1 MATREMVYINVGW
14 MLAYKGGLKHDPIR
28 GGHEYLRSN
37 GEGHEA
43 FNFAQKNG
51 TYYGHVPGKNNIRI
65 RNFRHH
71 TRDRATGV
79 TVVWVARHAEL
90 HRYVIVGWYEDATIL
105 RSPERGAWKL
115 AGEPIDCQIIATRS
129 IVIGRE
135 QRTFPAPDMPQIAF
149 GRSVIYYG
157 SGAVNRNVMR
167 FIESQGRWQG
177 RQAQKSRKR
186 AGRQQDPEE
195 RSEEHTSELQSLMR
209 ISYAVFCLK

>member
-105 RSPERGAWKL
+105 RSPARGAWKL

-129 IVIGRE
+129 IVI
-135 QRTFPAPDMPQIAF
+135 
-149 GRSVIYYG
+149 
-157 SGAVNRNVMR
+157 
-167 FIESQGRWQG
+167 
-177 RQAQKSRKR
+177 
-186 AGRQQDPEE
+186 
-195 RSEEHTSELQSLMR
+195 RSEAQTSELQSLMR
-209 ISYAVFCLK
+209 ISYAVFCLKKKNIKYY

>member
-1 MATREMVYINVGW
+1 MRISDWSSDVCSSD
-14 MLAYKGGLKHDPIR
+14 LIR

-90 HRYVIVGWYEDATIL
+90 HRYVSVGWYEDATIL
-105 RSPERGAWKL
+105 RS
-115 AGEPIDCQIIATRS
+115 
-129 IVIGRE
+129 
-135 QRTFPAPDMPQIAF
+135 
-149 GRSVIYYG
+149 
-157 SGAVNRNVMR
+157 
-167 FIESQGRWQG
+167 
-177 RQAQKSRKR
+177 
-186 AGRQQDPEE
+186 
-195 RSEEHTSELQSLMR
+195 RSEERRVGKECVSTCRSRWWQDH
-209 ISYAVFCLK
+209 

>member
-1 MATREMVYINVGW
+1 M
-14 MLAYKGGLKHDPIR
+14 
-28 GGHEYLRSN
+28 
-37 GEGHEA
+37 
-43 FNFAQKNG
+43 
-51 TYYGHVPGKNNIRI
+51 
-65 RNFRHH
+65 
-71 TRDRATGV
+71 
-79 TVVWVARHAEL
+79 
-90 HRYVIVGWYEDATIL
+90 
-105 RSPERGAWKL
+105 
-115 AGEPIDCQIIATRS
+115 DCQIIATRS

-195 RSEEHTSELQSLMR
+195 RRRIEKAAVERSEEHTSELQSLMR
-209 ISYAVFCLK
+209 NSYAGFCL